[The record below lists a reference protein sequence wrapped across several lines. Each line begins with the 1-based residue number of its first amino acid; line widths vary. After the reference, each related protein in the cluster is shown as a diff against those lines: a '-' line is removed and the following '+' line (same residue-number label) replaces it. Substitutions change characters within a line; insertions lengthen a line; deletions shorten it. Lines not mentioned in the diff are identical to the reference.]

1 MSFFRKT
8 TFWRNVLAAGQKIS
22 YDNILD
28 RIHKLKTINI
38 NMPPLLN
45 RVFSLRLQ

>member
-8 TFWRNVLAAGQKIS
+8 TFWRNVLAVGQKIL
-22 YDNILD
+22 YDNILGC
-28 RIHKLKTINI
+28 IHKLKTLNINI
-38 NMPPLLN
+38 YPLLN